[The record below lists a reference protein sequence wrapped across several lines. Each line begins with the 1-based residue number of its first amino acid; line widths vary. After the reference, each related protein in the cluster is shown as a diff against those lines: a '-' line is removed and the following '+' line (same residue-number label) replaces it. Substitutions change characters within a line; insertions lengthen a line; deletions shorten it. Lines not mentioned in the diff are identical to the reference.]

1 MEKEYY
7 NIKGACDELDD
18 ILDFANMVFSMSS
31 DSIDFSTCIPKAYAS
46 GRGANIVH
54 NFIKENDRIKALI
67 DVYELK
73 LSLSGENE
81 QLKAGY
87 IGTVSVHPKS
97 RNQGYMIELM
107 EKAEE
112 QQRQSGT
119 DILILDG
126 NRHRY
131 QHFGFEKAGI
141 KYCFNITADS
151 IRHTCLDLSG
161 QDTCTE
167 YSFEPVTDENE
178 LVDSMYSLYLKR
190 NIIARDRENF
200 IDCLK
205 SWQAD
210 TYAVMNA
217 DKCIGY
223 INVSA
228 DERSIYEFELEDA
241 DTLPFVIDSLM
252 KEFSLYEL
260 GINVGTDEVHK
271 INVLEGMSDYFQVS
285 MSHQIKILNY
295 KHVLRFLFMWK
306 KQYAVLKDGVFTIG
320 VQGEGNYTIQIQ
332 NGEAAV
338 YDSHIKPD
346 IEYSPMELIKIFTTA
361 YYYHE
366 IQKTD
371 SVLKNAPEGWLP
383 LPFFLPEADAF

>member
-1 MEKEYY
+1 
-7 NIKGACDELDD
+7 
-18 ILDFANMVFSMSS
+18 MVFSMSS
-31 DSIDFSTCIPKAYAS
+31 DSIDFGACIPKAYSS

-54 NFIKENDRIKALI
+54 NFIKENGRIKALI
-67 DVYELK
+67 DVYEQNLR
-73 LSLSGENE
+73 LTGYNE

-97 RNQGYMIELM
+97 RNKGYMIELM
-107 EKAEE
+107 EKAQE
-112 QQRQSGT
+112 QQRQAGT

-131 QHFGFEKAGI
+131 QHFGFEKAGM

-151 IRHTCLDLSG
+151 IRHTCMCLSG
-161 QDTCTE
+161 QDTGE
-167 YSFEPVTDENE
+167 DYSFEPVTEENE

-210 TYAVMNA
+210 TYAVMNE
-217 DKCIGY
+217 DECKGY
-223 INVSA
+223 INLSA
-228 DERSIYEFELEDA
+228 DERSIYEFELEDIN
-241 DTLPFVIDSLM
+241 TLPFVINSLM

-260 GINVGTDEVHK
+260 GINVGIDEAHK
-271 INVLEGMSDYFQVS
+271 VNVLEGMSDYFQVS

-295 KHVLRFLFMWK
+295 KRVLTFLFMWK
-306 KQYAVLKDGVFTIG
+306 KKYAVLKDDVFTIS
-320 VQGEGNYTIQIQ
+320 VLGEGNYTIKIE
-332 NGEAAV
+332 NGEV
-338 YDSHIKPD
+338 TVCDSHAKAD
-346 IEYSPMELIKIFTTA
+346 VEYSPLELIKIFTTT

-366 IQKTD
+366 IQKED
-371 SVLKNAPEGWLP
+371 STIKNAPAGWLP

>member
-1 MEKEYY
+1 MASEYY
-7 NIKGACDELDD
+7 CFKGVCDEFED

-54 NFIKENDRIKALI
+54 NFIKENGRIKALV
-67 DVYELK
+67 DVYEQE
-73 LSLSGENE
+73 LSITGCNE

-97 RNQGYMIELM
+97 RSKGYMIELM
-107 EKAEE
+107 EKAVE

-131 QHFGFEKAGI
+131 QHFGFEKAGM

-151 IRHTCLDLSG
+151 VRHTCCNISEPDAG
-161 QDTCTE
+161 AE
-167 YSFEPVTDENE
+167 YCFESVDVENE
-178 LVDSMYSLYLKR
+178 LVDCMYRLYLKR

-210 TYAVMNA
+210 TYAVIQEGR
-217 DKCIGY
+217 CIGY

-228 DERSIYEFELEDA
+228 DERSIYEFELEDI
-241 DTLPFVIDSLM
+241 TILPFVINSLM
-252 KEFSLYEL
+252 KEFALYEL
-260 GINVGTDEVHK
+260 GINVGIDEADK

-295 KHVLRFLFMWK
+295 KNVLRFLFMWK
-306 KQYAVLKDGVFTIG
+306 KQYADLSDAVFTIG
-320 VQGEGNYTIQIQ
+320 VLGEGNYTIQIQ
-332 NGEAAV
+332 NGEV
-338 YDSHIKPD
+338 IVKDSHIKAD
-346 IEYSPMELIKIFTTA
+346 IVCEPLELVKKFTTT

-366 IQKTD
+366 IQKKG
-371 SVLKNAPEGWLP
+371 SAIKNAPAGWFP